1 MSEKKKHARVVF
13 GRVVAEDSDGQRW
26 RFELTKAGLVV
37 RRYRARRK
45 SAKLF
50 AFPDLAELTKFTHSE
65 AVARAKSAAEA
76 ARKED
81 RRQLDFAALLE
92 QPEPQLRQEEMFV

>member
-26 RFELTKAGLVV
+26 RF
-37 RRYRARRK
+37 
-45 SAKLF
+45 
-50 AFPDLAELTKFTHSE
+50 ELTKFTHSE